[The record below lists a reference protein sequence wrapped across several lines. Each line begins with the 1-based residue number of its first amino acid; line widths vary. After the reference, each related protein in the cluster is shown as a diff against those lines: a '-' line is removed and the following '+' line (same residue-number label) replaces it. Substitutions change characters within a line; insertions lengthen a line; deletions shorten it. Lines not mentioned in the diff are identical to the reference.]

1 MLMNKIN
8 ILAIEAN
15 QNSLVYTSFNK
26 IDYRD
31 AFKIKYIKNTFQ
43 NIDEYAKVYFLSQP
57 TWLRLISMNTISK
70 QKIIESVNQS
80 NFQIDSNIGSWKI
93 FTRNDKEI
101 VFGDSMGFLDYR
113 FSMRLDKTQTDDIE
127 VSTVI
132 KLNGFM
138 GKYYF
143 AGVRLMHTKF
153 VIISLQNVFNS
164 INQDL

>member
-1 MLMNKIN
+1 MLINKIN
-8 ILAIEAN
+8 ILQTNAN
-15 QNSLVYTSFNK
+15 KNSLVYNSFNK

-31 AFKIKYIKNTFQ
+31 AFKMKYAKGTFQ

-70 QKIIESVNQS
+70 QKIVDSLNQS
-80 NFQIDSNIGSWKI
+80 NFKIDSNIGSWKI
-93 FTRNDKEI
+93 FSRNDKEI

-113 FSMRLDKTQTDDIE
+113 FSMSLDKTKADVIE

-143 AGVRLMHTKF
+143 AVVRLMHRKF
-153 VIISLQNVFNS
+153 VIISLKNVINS
-164 INQDL
+164 IK

>member
-8 ILAIEAN
+8 ILETKAN
-15 QNSLVYTSFNK
+15 QKSLVYNSFNK

-31 AFKIKYIKNTFQ
+31 AFKMKYVKDTFQ

-70 QKIIESVNQS
+70 QKIVDSIKQS

-132 KLNGFM
+132 KLNGLM

-164 INQDL
+164 IK

>member
-1 MLMNKIN
+1 MLTNKID
-8 ILAIEAN
+8 ILETKAN
-15 QNSLVYTSFNK
+15 QNSLVYNAFNK

-31 AFKIKYIKNTFQ
+31 AFQIKYSRDTFK
-43 NIDEYAKVYFLSQP
+43 NIDAYAKSYFLSQP

-70 QKIIESVNQS
+70 QKIIESINQS

-93 FTRNDKEI
+93 FSRDDKEI

-113 FSMRLDKTQTDDIE
+113 FSMRIDKNHIDQIE

-153 VIISLQNVFNS
+153 VLISLQNVINS
-164 INQDL
+164 IK